1 MNRSNILMGLDKC
14 GVIAVV
20 RGETKEVAIN
30 IAESCIKGNVKGIE
44 ITYTNKYANEVVLE
58 LSKRYKNRD
67 DVLIGAG
74 TVLDS
79 ETARMAILAGADYI
93 VSPSFNDETA
103 KICNRYN
110 IPYIPGV
117 MTITEIVRAY
127 EHGVDVVK
135 VFPGNALNQ
144 SYIKSIRGPLPYVN
158 IMVTGGVNINNIG
171 EWIKSGA
178 NLVGIG
184 GELNTLGEQGEFK
197 KIETICSNYIAK
209 LKEARGV

>member
-197 KIETICSNYIAK
+197 KIETICSNYIVK